1 MGLSWLFGSAT
12 GPRAPVV
19 VAFLVLLNALILRAA
34 DPPAL
39 ARLRDIA
46 FDNYQRIKPRE
57 RAEDM
62 PVRIV
67 DIDEAALG
75 EYGQWPWPRTLVA
88 KLVDKLVEK
97 GAAVIAFDVVFAE
110 ADRLSIGRMVKDL
123 PADDFTSELRRL
135 AEKFPDNDEVLAE
148 AMRRRRPS
156 PASASISTARPSRRA

>member
-39 ARLRDIA
+39 SRLRDIA

-75 EYGQWPWPRTLVA
+75 AVHALFGKSWERLAPRT
-88 KLVDKLVEK
+88 
-97 GAAVIAFDVVFAE
+97 
-110 ADRLSIGRMVKDL
+110 SIL
-123 PADDFTSELRRL
+123 PINA
-135 AEKFPDNDEVLAE
+135 P
-148 AMRRRRPS
+148 
-156 PASASISTARPSRRA
+156 